1 MRAEQFPVTS
11 KEVTTVMK
19 ARTFRRHV
27 RESFKSLGRNG
38 WMMFASVSAVTI
50 TLLLV
55 GVFFVIMMNLN
66 NVASSIEKDVEIRVH
81 IDVAATKENQQTLR
95 ENIEKI
101 SEVNTISF
109 SPKEKE
115 LDQLMSSFG
124 KEGDAFAM
132 FEQDNPLSDVFVV
145 HTKNPTDTMK
155 AAKEIEKLQ
164 YVGKVNYGQG
174 SVEKI
179 FKVTDFSRNV
189 GIVLIIGLLFT
200 AMFLISNTIKITIFA
215 RRKEIEIM
223 KLVGATNW
231 FIRWPYFLEGLWLG
245 LLGSILPVAI
255 IGTSY
260 YYAHSYLSE
269 KLKGNFIQV
278 LDYSPFIYQ
287 VSGLLILMGAV
298 IGIWG
303 SVMSVRKF
311 LKV

>member
-1 MRAEQFPVTS
+1 
-11 KEVTTVMK
+11 MK
-19 ARTFRRHV
+19 SRTFRRHV

-66 NVASSIEKDVEIRVH
+66 NVATSIEEDVEIRVH

-95 ENIEKI
+95 ENIEKMPA
-101 SEVNTISF
+101 VKTISF
-109 SPKEKE
+109 STKEKE

-132 FEQDNPLSDVFVV
+132 FEQDNPLSDVFIVQ
-145 HTKNPTDTMK
+145 TKNPTDTMK

-245 LLGSILPVAI
+245 LLGSILPVVI
-255 IGTSY
+255 IGISY
-260 YYAHSYLSE
+260 YYANNYLSE

-278 LDYSPFIYQ
+278 LDFNPFIYQ

>member
-1 MRAEQFPVTS
+1 M
-11 KEVTTVMK
+11 VMK

-55 GVFFVIMMNLN
+55 GVFFIIMMNLN
-66 NVASSIEKDVEIRVH
+66 NVATSIEEDVEIRVH

-95 ENIEKI
+95 ENIEKMP
-101 SEVNTISF
+101 EVKTISF
-109 SPKEKE
+109 STKEKE

-145 HTKNPTDTMK
+145 QTKNPTDTMK
-155 AAKEIEKLQ
+155 AAKKIEKLQ

-215 RRKEIEIM
+215 RRREIEIM

-260 YYAHSYLSE
+260 YYANNYLSE

-278 LDYSPFIYQ
+278 LDFSPFIYQ
-287 VSGLLILMGAV
+287 VSGMLILMGAV